1 MILKAELQRKIPEK
15 IKMKMSNL
23 ATRVIVAL
31 FGIPLIIIVSI
42 LGALP
47 FLLFVLV
54 IGLVSF
60 FEFSK
65 MLSRRRFFPNLL
77 VGSLSVTAI
86 IANSYFNFVEP
97 QLLFLIIVPVLLLS
111 ELFRKS
117 DSSIANIG
125 ATIIG
130 IFYIGLFSASLVLI
144 REYYSHSFS
153 SQYDQG
159 GYIIISIFAAIWI
172 CDSAAY
178 FIGTATGK
186 HKILTRVSP
195 HKSWEGGIAG
205 FVFSIV
211 VMVVAQ
217 SLYLDFLSMQDAVV
231 IGFIIGLLG
240 QAGDFVE
247 SQMKRDANV
256 KDSSSLI
263 PGHGGIFDRFDSLLF
278 SAPLIYLYLKFFVE
292 R

>member
-1 MILKAELQRKIPEK
+1 
-15 IKMKMSNL
+15 MKMSNL

-42 LGALP
+42 LGKIP
-47 FLLFVLV
+47 FLIFVLF

-65 MLSRRRFFPNLL
+65 MLSRRKFYPNLL
-77 VGSLSVTAI
+77 IGFLSVAI
-86 IANSYFNFVEP
+86 IIINSFYRFVSFEI
-97 QLLFLIIVPVLLLS
+97 LSLIIVPLLLLT
-111 ELFRKS
+111 ELPRKS
-117 DSSIANIG
+117 ESAIANIG
-125 ATIIG
+125 TSLIG
-130 IFYIGLFSASLVLI
+130 IFYIGFFASALVLI
-144 REYYSHSFS
+144 REYYGDSYFL
-153 SQYDQG
+153 YDQG
-159 GYIIISIFAAIWI
+159 GYIIIAVLATIWI

-186 HKILTRVSP
+186 HKILPRVSP
-195 HKSWEGGIAG
+195 HKSWEGAIAG
-205 FVFSIV
+205 FVFSIIT
-211 VMVVAQ
+211 MVVAQ
-217 SLYLDFLSMQDAVV
+217 IIALNFISMQDAIV
-231 IGFIIGLLG
+231 IGFIVGVFG

-247 SQMKRDANV
+247 SLLKRDANV

-278 SAPLIYLYLKFFVE
+278 SAPIIYLYMELIIN

>member
-1 MILKAELQRKIPEK
+1 
-15 IKMKMSNL
+15 MKMSNL

-42 LGALP
+42 LGKIP
-47 FLLFVLV
+47 FLIFVLF

-65 MLSRRRFFPNLL
+65 MLSRRRFYPNLII
-77 VGSLSVTAI
+77 GFLSVAFI
-86 IANSYFNFVEP
+86 IINSFYQFISFEM
-97 QLLFLIIVPVLLLS
+97 LSLIIVPVLLLA

-117 DSSIANIG
+117 ESAIANIG
-125 ATIIG
+125 ASLIG
-130 IFYIGLFSASLVLI
+130 VFYIGLFASALILI
-144 REYYSHSFS
+144 REYYGDSYFL
-153 SQYDQG
+153 YDQG
-159 GYIIISIFAAIWI
+159 GYIIIAVLATIWI

-178 FIGTATGK
+178 FIGSATGK

-205 FVFSIV
+205 FVFSIIT
-211 VMVVAQ
+211 MVVAQ
-217 SLYLDFLSMQDAVV
+217 IIALNFISMQDAIA
-231 IGFIIGLLG
+231 IGFIVGVFG

-247 SQMKRDANV
+247 SLLKRDANV

-278 SAPLIYLYLKFFVE
+278 SAPIIYLYMELIIN

>member
-1 MILKAELQRKIPEK
+1 
-15 IKMKMSNL
+15 MKMSNL

-31 FGIPLIIIVSI
+31 FGIPLIITVSI
-42 LGALP
+42 LGKLP
-47 FLLFVLV
+47 FLIFVLV

-77 VGSLSVTAI
+77 FGFLSVALI
-86 IANSYFNFVEP
+86 IINSFYNFTSLEVIS
-97 QLLFLIIVPVLLLS
+97 FIIVPVILLS
-111 ELFRKS
+111 ELFRRNES
-117 DSSIANIG
+117 AIANIG
-125 ATIIG
+125 TTLIG
-130 IFYIGLFSASLVLI
+130 IYYIGLFASALVLI
-144 REYYSHSFS
+144 REYFS
-153 SQYDQG
+153 DSYFLYDQG
-159 GYIIISIFAAIWI
+159 GYLIISVLATIWV

-178 FIGTATGK
+178 FIGTAIGK

-195 HKSWEGGIAG
+195 HKSWEGAIAG
-205 FVFSIV
+205 FVFSIIT
-211 VMVVAQ
+211 MVLAQ
-217 SLYLDFLSMQDAVV
+217 IIFINFISIRDAVV
-231 IGFIIGLLG
+231 IGFIVGTFG

-247 SQMKRDANV
+247 SLIKRDANV

-278 SAPLIYLYLKFFVE
+278 SAPIIYLYMELIIN